1 MALSFIAKQKEL
13 GELLVR
19 KALKQ
24 NRMLVI
30 GESCTGGIISSIIT
44 SIPGSSKVFDQ
55 GLVTYSNRAKID
67 LLGVQESTLKNQ
79 GAVSKE
85 VVTEMVSGLFRI
97 SQANI
102 ALSIS
107 GVAGPGPG
115 NLNSQKPEGLIW
127 IAYGLKG
134 RMINTSML
142 RIDPLGRDYV
152 RQKSSVEAL
161 KLLLKLL
168 ENP

>member
-107 GVAGPGPG
+107 GVAGPG

>member
-1 MALSFIAKQKEL
+1 MGLSFIAKQKEL
-13 GELLVR
+13 GEQLVQ
-19 KALKQ
+19 KALRK
-24 NRMLVI
+24 NRMLAV

-44 SIPGSSKVFDQ
+44 SVPGSSKVFDQ
-55 GLVTYSNRAKID
+55 GLVTYSNKAKID
-67 LLGVQESTLKNQ
+67 LLGVKESTLKNQ

-85 VVTEMVSGLFRI
+85 VVIEMVSGLFRI

-107 GVAGPGPG
+107 GVAGPG

-127 IAYGLKG
+127 IAYGFKG
-134 RMINTSML
+134 SMINTQML
-142 RIDPLGRDYV
+142 KISPLGRDHV
-152 RQKSSVEAL
+152 RQKGSEEAL

>member
-1 MALSFIAKQKEL
+1 MDLSFIAKQKEL
-13 GELLVR
+13 GEQLVQ
-19 KALKQ
+19 KALKK
-24 NRMLVI
+24 NWMLVI

-44 SIPGSSKVFDQ
+44 SVPGSSKVFDQ
-55 GLVTYSNRAKID
+55 GLVTYSNKAKID
-67 LLGVQESTLKNQ
+67 LLGVKETTLINQ

-85 VVTEMVSGLFRI
+85 VVIEMVSGLFRI

-107 GVAGPGPG
+107 GVAGPG

-134 RMINTSML
+134 SIINTQML
-142 RIDPLGRDYV
+142 RINPLGRDHV

-168 ENP
+168 ENS

>member
-1 MALSFIAKQKEL
+1 MDLYFIAKQKEL

-19 KALKQ
+19 KALKK
-24 NRMLVI
+24 NKTIVI

-44 SIPGSSKVFDQ
+44 SVPGSSKVFDQ
-55 GLVTYSNRAKID
+55 GLVTYSNKAKID
-67 LLGVQESTLKNQ
+67 LLGVKEGTLKDQ
-79 GAVSKE
+79 GAVSKD
-85 VVTEMVSGLFRI
+85 VVTEMVSGLFQI
-97 SQANI
+97 SPQANV

-107 GVAGPGPG
+107 GVAGPG

-127 IAYGLKG
+127 IAYGVKG
-134 RMINTSML
+134 SMIKTSML
-142 RIDPLGRDYV
+142 RIDPLGRNYV
-152 RQKSSVEAL
+152 RQKSSIEAL

>member
-107 GVAGPGPG
+107 GVAGPG

-134 RMINTSML
+134 RMIKTSML